1 MCPKKKKKMNEEKEW
16 KKHCLCKNYLETPL
30 SCYVWHLKELSN
42 ETVTLKYYK
51 KENVIKNMPDKSI
64 L

>member
-1 MCPKKKKKMNEEKEW
+1 MNEEKEW

-30 SCYVWHLKELSN
+30 SCCVWHLKELSN